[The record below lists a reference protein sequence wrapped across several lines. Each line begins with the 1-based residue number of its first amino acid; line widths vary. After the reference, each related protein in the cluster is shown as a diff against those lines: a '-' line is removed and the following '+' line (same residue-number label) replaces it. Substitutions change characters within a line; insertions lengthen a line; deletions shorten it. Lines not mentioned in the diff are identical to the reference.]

1 MFAVVA
7 AQRFYS
13 ISRLSQQF
21 LRMELLSKASQQ
33 IPHRLEETYSVY
45 IYHSEDLNAFG
56 DVF

>member
-33 IPHRLEETYSVY
+33 ISHRLDETYSVY
-45 IYHSEDLNAFG
+45 IYHSEDLNDFG